1 MSNDITE
8 DELRALANETFMNS
22 TLANEWLQTALPAL
36 GGQTPE
42 LLMRDTD
49 GRLQIRTLL
58 ERMKNGDFC

>member
-1 MSNDITE
+1 MSDDITE
-8 DELRALANETFMNS
+8 DDLRAIANEIFMNS
-22 TLANEWLQTALPAL
+22 ILANEWLQTALPAL

-58 ERMKNGDFC
+58 ERLKNGDFC